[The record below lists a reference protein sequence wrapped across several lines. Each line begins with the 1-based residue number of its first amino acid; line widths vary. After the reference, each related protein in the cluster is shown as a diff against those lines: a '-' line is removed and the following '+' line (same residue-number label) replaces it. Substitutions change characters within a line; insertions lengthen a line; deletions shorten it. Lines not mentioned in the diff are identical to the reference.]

1 MDNQKIRLEIVGLS
15 YSQTQTGAYALLLGE
30 ESGKRRMPIIIGNFE
45 AQAIAIE
52 LEKMSPTRPLT
63 HDIFKSLAS
72 EFNIGLEE
80 VIIYNL
86 VEGIFYAKLIATD
99 GLQTVEI
106 DARSSDAIA
115 LALRFNC
122 PIFTYSSILD
132 QAGIEVELDTEEE
145 SQKKGAEA
153 PKKEESKG
161 NELQS
166 LTEKE
171 LNDNLEE
178 AITQENYELASRIRD
193 EMNRR
198 AEN

>member
-1 MDNQKIRLEIVGLS
+1 MDNQKVRLDIVGLS

-52 LEKMSPTRPLT
+52 LEKMRPTRPLT
-63 HDIFKSLAS
+63 HDIFKSLAG

-86 VEGIFYAKLIATD
+86 VEGIFYAKLIASD

-122 PIFTYSSILD
+122 PIFTYSFILD
-132 QAGIEVELDTEEE
+132 QAGIEVEIEGEIAETEGEE
-145 SQKKGAEA
+145 TEAKPSQAK
-153 PKKEESKG
+153 PS
-161 NELQS
+161 ELSS
-166 LTEKE
+166 LSVDE
-171 LNDNLEE
+171 LNEKLQE
-178 AITQENYELASRIRD
+178 AIDQENYELAGRIRD
-193 EMNRR
+193 EINKR
-198 AEN
+198 